1 MTAMIRHRTAA
12 RYRGLPVTVFGIV
25 GDQLLAVAA
34 FGTPHELAIG
44 TIAGGTTGGRRVY
57 CVTGSSTWTVNIETA
72 ARTAAALREARD
84 VSG

>member
-1 MTAMIRHRTAA
+1 MAALIRRQTMA
-12 RYRGLPVTVFGIV
+12 RYRGLPVTVFGVV
-25 GDQLLAVAA
+25 GDELLAVAA
-34 FGTPHELAIG
+34 FGTPHELAIA
-44 TIAGGTTGGRRVY
+44 TIAVRERGGRRVY